1 MTDASTVVAS
11 DRLETFARLPN
22 NLGQYADVGGNTPE
36 IMRSSGRVLVSR
48 VKDELTGRVEEHWA
62 NPVAEGHI
70 DAEPDTNPL
79 GDHHRLATMQP
90 GMDFESKELRDGR
103 LLEPPRAD
111 GRLTGIA
118 LASAV
123 SQLQEVRYRSDP
135 AQRNDGTDHVHETIV
150 EAGPPIEQR
159 VPLYRPW
166 LPNTSKNIL
175 NAADR
180 PTISDAARVE
190 RRRPAMRFREG
201 GPADTDRV
209 ATAGTSQALVASST
223 LGSQYLTKVL
233 AEVGSMFGMSSA
245 GRAAK
250 QFETAGA
257 PRAHATYRAAPNN
270 AEVGSGPQQQSL
282 AVAADA
288 SQRLQLPPRG
298 AANRTFEANAGPQHM
313 NPRGLG
319 GVPEANAKA
328 YVQSPVL
335 PPRIVTQGA
344 SRPVHREQFQ
354 APVMPPR
361 QSGAPDVHA
370 APPAQSLLGGPD
382 VRGLNTAQ
390 LPHNLV
396 TARFAD
402 GRELQAGRSIVQ
414 PSQTAVGGGGVVG
427 AAFAAG
433 DPDVVHS
440 AQAPRNPAG
449 AASAVVNA
457 AAPRF
462 GGADLVT
469 PDQESVSRAAAV
481 RFA

>member
-1 MTDASTVVAS
+1 MTDASRVVAS
-11 DRLETFARLPN
+11 DRLETFERLPN
-22 NLGQYADVGGNTPE
+22 NLGQYADVGGNTPD
-36 IMRSSGRVLVSR
+36 IMLASGKVLLSR
-48 VKDELTGRVEEHWA
+48 VRDELTGRVEEHWA

-70 DAEPDTNPL
+70 DAEYDTNPA
-79 GDHHRLATMQP
+79 GDHHRLATMMP

-111 GRLTGIA
+111 GRLTDIA
-118 LASAV
+118 LAGAV
-123 SQLQEVRYRSDP
+123 SQLQEVRHRSDP
-135 AQRNDGTDHVHETIV
+135 AQRNDGTDRVHKSNPEV
-150 EAGPPIEQR
+150 GPPIQQR

-175 NAADR
+175 NAEKR
-180 PTISDAARVE
+180 PTIRDAARVE
-190 RRRPAMRFREG
+190 KRRPFMSFRGG

-209 ATAGTSQALVASST
+209 ATAGTSQALVTSST

-233 AEVGSMFGMSSA
+233 AEIGSLFGMSSS
-245 GRAAK
+245 GRAE
-250 QFETAGA
+250 QFETSGA
-257 PRAHATYRAAPNN
+257 PRAHATYRSAPNN

-288 SQRLQLPPRG
+288 SQRLQLPPRS

-313 NPRGLG
+313 NPRVLG
-319 GVPEANAKA
+319 GVPETNAKA
-328 YVQSPVL
+328 YAQSPVL

-344 SRPVHREQFQ
+344 NRPIHREQFQ

-361 QSGAPDVHA
+361 QSSAPDVYA
-370 APPAQSLLGGPD
+370 APSTQSLLAGPD
-382 VRGLNTAQ
+382 VRGHNTAQ

-402 GRELQAGRSIVQ
+402 GRELQADRTMVQ
-414 PSQTAVGGGGVVG
+414 PAQTAVGGGGVVG
-427 AAFAAG
+427 AAFVAG
-433 DPDVVHS
+433 DPGVVHS
-440 AQAPRNPAG
+440 ARAPRNFTG
-449 AASAVVNA
+449 AAAAVVNA

-462 GGADLVT
+462 NGADLVT